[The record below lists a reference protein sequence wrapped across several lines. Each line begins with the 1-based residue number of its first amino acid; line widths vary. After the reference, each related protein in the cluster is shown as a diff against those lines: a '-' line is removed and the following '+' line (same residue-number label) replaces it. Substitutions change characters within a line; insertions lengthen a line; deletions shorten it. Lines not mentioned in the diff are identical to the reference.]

1 MLPSFHLAKFSCC
14 ETHISLSLLEWDEL
28 PSDLVSAKTYTECM
42 LSIWSHS
49 RWHGLCHLWPL
60 LYLLSVYEEL
70 STQFAA
76 SSQFL
81 AGFPLTGM
89 RWKETDSC
97 PTLPHCMTLR
107 CSEQMEF
114 IKHDGPHAPTM
125 PPHCSHHSTLLVGI
139 KPPRMKFSPLL
150 LPAQLF
156 PESVLFCWIQ
166 KKRHTDGKQG
176 QHWLPR
182 GKAPTQEREDCH
194 LSSGSDLWIL
204 DDRQKGGST
213 HLCFGW
219 LNTEW
224 ISSHVFLHQLLQL
237 YDWAEFFQILAPG

>member
-1 MLPSFHLAKFSCC
+1 MSSLQILCQLRHIQNACFPFGPTPGGMVCVTCDPFYICC
-14 ETHISLSLLEWDEL
+14 L
-28 PSDLVSAKTYTECM
+28 CM
-42 LSIWSHS
+42 RSW
-49 RWHGLCHLWPL
+49 C
-60 LYLLSVYEEL
+60 
-70 STQFAA
+70 TQFAA